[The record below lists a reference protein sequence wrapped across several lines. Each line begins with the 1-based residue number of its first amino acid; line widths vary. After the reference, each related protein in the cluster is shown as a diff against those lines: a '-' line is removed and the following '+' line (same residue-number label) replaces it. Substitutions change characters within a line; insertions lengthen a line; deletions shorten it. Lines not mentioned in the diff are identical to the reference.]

1 MGPDVAMSASM
12 PGYFVKG
19 EDGRY
24 FHSSD
29 VVTAEGP
36 PAEAQLGEAELGSLH
51 EHGGRRRITGK
62 TTMLSSLMAS
72 AEVKDSTI
80 TVEEM
85 QQRRL
90 RGLQLL
96 MEELDIQDTF
106 TENPGDGTEE
116 DSQSGTDRFIRAL
129 IADVEGL
136 AGDLVEEEKSQ
147 QTMATTELAASAES
161 QEVFLQIR
169 MFSLAEVKNNFKD
182 WI

>member
-1 MGPDVAMSASM
+1 
-12 PGYFVKG
+12 
-19 EDGRY
+19 
-24 FHSSD
+24 
-29 VVTAEGP
+29 
-36 PAEAQLGEAELGSLH
+36 
-51 EHGGRRRITGK
+51 
-62 TTMLSSLMAS
+62 MLSSLMAS
-72 AEVKDSTI
+72 AEVNDSTI

-136 AGDLVEEEKSQ
+136 AGDLVEEEKIQ